1 MAVDGGNVKRLIET
15 PAVSYMPSWV
25 GERIVF
31 GVHGEKLRTLAE
43 EEKAGLVDVTRYW
56 AEYVRQSG
64 EGVNHY
70 KRDPVHANELGEQVL
85 GRIMAAFL
93 TAEDD

>member
-1 MAVDGGNVKRLIET
+1 MNT
-15 PAVSYMPSWV
+15 PAVCYMPSWV

-31 GVHGEKLRTLAE
+31 GLHGEKLRTLAR
-43 EEKAGLVDVTRYW
+43 EEKVRLVNVTRYW

-64 EGVNHY
+64 EGANHY
-70 KRDPVHANELGEQVL
+70 RRDPVHANELGEQIL